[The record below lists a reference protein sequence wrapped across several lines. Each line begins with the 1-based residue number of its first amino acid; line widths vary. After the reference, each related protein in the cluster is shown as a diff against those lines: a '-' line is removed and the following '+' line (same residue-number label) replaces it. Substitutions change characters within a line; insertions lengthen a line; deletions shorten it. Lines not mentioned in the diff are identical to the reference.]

1 MTTHP
6 GGWPVAHPLNLDNL
20 EAVEVRL
27 TMVVDLTG
35 RYNDAREL
43 SDDFHQ
49 QTRRSQDCHTVIVR
63 LGEDAT
69 QLSTGLGQAIA
80 SAFFLS
86 AQRIQLEM
94 PAGRWQAPAL
104 YSEVARYTRLYRADH
119 QRMLA
124 DLPRASG

>member
-6 GGWPVAHPLNLDNL
+6 GAWPVPQPVDLDNV

-35 RYNDAREL
+35 RYNDARQVSE
-43 SDDFHQ
+43 DFHQ
-49 QTRRSQDCHTVIVR
+49 QTRRNQDCHTAIVR

-69 QLSTGLGQAIA
+69 QLCTSLGRDIA
-80 SAFFLS
+80 AAFYLS
-86 AQRIQLEM
+86 AQRIELEM
-94 PAGRWQAPAL
+94 PAGRWQAPTL
-104 YSEVARYTRLYRADH
+104 YAEVAYYTRLYRDDH
-119 QRMLA
+119 QRMAA